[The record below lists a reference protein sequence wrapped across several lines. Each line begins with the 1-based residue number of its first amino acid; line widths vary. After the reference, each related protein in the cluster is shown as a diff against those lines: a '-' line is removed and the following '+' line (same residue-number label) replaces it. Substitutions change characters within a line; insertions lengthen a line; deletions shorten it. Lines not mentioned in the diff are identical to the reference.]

1 MNARGLLRRG
11 AASAGALLLFFLTSS
26 PARGEGP
33 PPLDPPGWVAPGRA
47 RVAPFSIGTAS
58 TGAPQEA
65 DPSQPISLSPD
76 KVLLV
81 PIDPGDRLRIT
92 GPVAAIGLGSGVRDV
107 PDVITWLPL
116 PEEIPAANGKPAA
129 RLVDVPMWTAAR
141 FLVVRTDKPAQIGLS
156 AASLTRSA
164 MGWYRLEEDV
174 VARLREASAALPMT
188 TIPEA
193 GAGLRWA
200 AAARAAL
207 SGAPVEATADWLTVR
222 WLEDSFGARP
232 LVEPYFLKRS
242 ITVSGGRDV
251 ADIPPDP
258 DASPWRSA
266 LGANRTD
273 ASPARIVINAAGS
286 DAVRLLVQARG
297 IGAARARVRIGD
309 FVVRELVWD
318 VALRT
323 ADERR
328 WTAANALRVPLT
340 VGAQRVVVEAVT
352 GEIAVAAT
360 GYRSRPAT
368 FDLIPRH
375 RSREA
380 RLDAL
385 AAHPASTPAAVV
397 LRLLGAV
404 DRSASSRDAEAAVAR
419 ALQPD
424 VPPAVRALV
433 LAEAVRWTKN
443 SDEARRAAERAFEAS
458 RALPPASAAPILRAV
473 LERLTAM
480 HADALPPPRP
490 WTAPLAVP
498 AHEEDRGAIDALR
511 AALSP
516 PQDGRRPDAAPLA
529 ERYAWMHADLE
540 EASTRARRAWVR
552 EAPWDTL
559 DPLPGS
565 SIWNELII
573 PMDVAGSTRCKIT
586 GNRGPRW
593 TLLGEGKTTIT
604 VAPAPSPATH
614 ARVLVL
620 PMSLDPEPET
630 SLLVDGVAAAAHTGA
645 GLGTTIAVAPGVR
658 VFERP
663 AGAVPI
669 VARIPREGDAPCAS
683 LREMSRW
690 IRVEGRLTFAIPDP
704 GRATVARVIVY
715 GEGALASKP
724 RRLRV
729 IVGTR
734 VHEAWVR
741 DAATGA
747 IEVPVPSDI
756 HEISVETDE
765 AILLRVS
772 ARMHPRPASAP
783 RIAAAG
789 VPSSPEA
796 VEALLARVREAT
808 REIESGS
815 PAAADEGRK
824 KRAAALE
831 ELGYGSLAALDRG
844 DNPTLEAA
852 EDLAPAPVQALA
864 LPPGSPA
871 VVPFGMPARVPPLP
885 LPDNTAPLGRARRA
899 EAAGDAGLA
908 IATLSEGGARTS
920 TGADAFLLATLSER
934 VGTGWIAAE
943 ILERIGLAHGSGAAL
958 ARAAA
963 LSAERAAEEGDRAR
977 ALRSFV
983 LAQIA
988 ADSGDPASSAFARL
1002 SPAISWYAA
1011 ARADSAA
1018 GTGLVDFR
1026 GGREPLPLG
1035 VRVRRA
1041 LLGAPDDALLLAEG
1055 QHVEVRIKQSKPSLV
1070 GVETI
1075 CRALEPAA
1083 SCQLTVDVDGVPTPC
1098 GADPAASR
1106 GQCTLAIPP
1115 GSHRVQIRGPK
1126 NRDILGAARLT
1137 TSGGFALEPRV
1148 VSEWFD
1154 IDPARPLE
1162 LTFAAP
1168 TVVRLQARG
1177 PAGEPRA
1184 LTWSLTPGLDR
1195 QTGPSRGELVLD
1207 ATADP
1212 AAHLVGA
1219 DPRMRLPLGREA
1231 EKRIPILAGGSRLL
1245 RVESPGGRA
1254 LVRVQLAV
1262 SVGLPRLTRAP
1273 VLLAA
1278 QPPPPQLPP
1287 DAPYAHGPDV
1297 VDDPDPGPGTLSG
1310 YAQYSDLDLSD
1321 EDRLTGAR
1329 QLEIGVIAR
1338 REIVPL
1344 RAWTSASIFGRA
1356 RFGAPSMGVAT
1367 WFDLASDGFIPGFF
1381 ARGRVVTQIVPDGV
1395 ALGVRGVLGP
1405 LWNIPVAESFTLLPW
1420 AGAGI
1425 VHTDPILD
1433 GQDDADREI
1442 YTDYWDTHPYYGML
1456 GLRAYVRPV
1465 VDGIVNFGISGRSTP
1480 DFAGLDRVDGELN
1493 LDVLAGRGYFPWI
1506 NLGAFASYRPASA
1519 YRDESFVRTGF
1530 AAQLTFWSWLSRGHR
1545 LSASGQARLLFDIPK
1560 EDSPFRVS
1568 WGIFLGYDFTGR
1580 RGLRDFA
1587 PREVTFRPRLEEG
1600 SGRMDRR
1607 QTSSDPTWGAG
1618 P

>member
-1 MNARGLLRRG
+1 MKLRGLLRRG
-11 AASAGALLLFFLTSS
+11 AASAGALLLLAAS

-33 PPLDPPGWVAPGRA
+33 APLDPPGWVAPRRA
-47 RVAPFSIGTAS
+47 RIAPFSIGTAS

-65 DPSQPISLSPD
+65 DPSAPISLSPD

-116 PEEIPAANGKPAA
+116 PDEIPAANGKPAA

-141 FLVVRTDKPAQIGLS
+141 FLVVRADKPAQIGLS

-174 VARLREASAALPMT
+174 SAWLRDASKAVPST

-200 AAARAAL
+200 VAAHAAL
-207 SGAPVEATADWLTVR
+207 SGAPEEATADWLTVR
-222 WLEDSFGARP
+222 WLEASFGARP
-232 LVEPYFLKRS
+232 LVEPYFFKRS
-242 ITVSGGRDV
+242 ITVSGGREV
-251 ADIPPDP
+251 TDIVPEP
-258 DASPWRSA
+258 DASPWRAA
-266 LGANRTD
+266 LGPSGSGG
-273 ASPARIVINAAGS
+273 SPARMVIDAPGS

-297 IGAARARVRIGD
+297 IGAARAIVRVGD
-309 FVVRELVWD
+309 FIVRELVWD

-328 WTAANALRVPLT
+328 WTAANSLRLPLPL
-340 VGAQRVVVEAVT
+340 GAQRVVIEAIT
-352 GEIAVAAT
+352 GEIAVSAT

-368 FDLIPRH
+368 FDVIPRH

-385 AAHPASTPAAVV
+385 AASPTSTPAGAV
-397 LRLLGAV
+397 LRLLGAA
-404 DRSASSRDAEAAVAR
+404 DRSASSRDAEAALAR
-419 ALQPD
+419 ARQPD
-424 VPPAVRALV
+424 VPPPVRALV
-433 LAEAVRWTKN
+433 LAEAMRWAK
-443 SDEARRAAERAFEAS
+443 SPEDARRAAERAFEAS

-473 LERLTAM
+473 LERLTAL
-480 HADALPPPRP
+480 HAEALPPPRP
-490 WTAPLAVP
+490 WSAPLTVP
-498 AHEEDRGAIDALR
+498 AHDEDRGAIDALR

-516 PQDGRRPDAAPLA
+516 PEDGRRPDAAPLA

-540 EASTRARRAWVR
+540 DASERARRAWVR

-559 DPLPGS
+559 DPVPGTA
-565 SIWNELII
+565 IWNELTI
-573 PMDVAGSTRCKIT
+573 PMDVFGSTRCKVT
-586 GNRGPRW
+586 GSRGPRW

-620 PMSLDPEPET
+620 PMRLDPEPEAT
-630 SLLVDGVAAAAHTGA
+630 LLVDGVAASAHTGA

-663 AGAVPI
+663 TGAVPI

-690 IRVEGRLTFAIPDP
+690 ISLNGRLTFAIPDP
-704 GRATVARVIVY
+704 GRATVARVVVY
-715 GEGALASKP
+715 AESSLASKP

-729 IVGTR
+729 VVGTR
-734 VHEAWVR
+734 IHEAWVR

-747 IEVPVPSDI
+747 IEVPVPADI
-756 HEISVETDE
+756 REISVETDE
-765 AILLRVS
+765 QTLLRVS
-772 ARMHPRPASAP
+772 ARLHPRPATPP
-783 RIAAAG
+783 RVASAG
-789 VPSSPEA
+789 VVTAPETI
-796 VEALLARVREAT
+796 EALLARVREAT
-808 REIESGS
+808 RAIESGS

-824 KRAAALE
+824 KRAAALD
-831 ELGYGSLAALDRG
+831 ELGYASLAALDRG
-844 DNPTLEAA
+844 EDPTLEPA
-852 EDLAPAPVQALA
+852 EDLTPAPVQALA
-864 LPPGSPA
+864 LPPNSPA
-871 VVPFGMPARVPPLP
+871 VVPFGLPARVPPLP
-885 LPDNTAPLGRARRA
+885 LPGDTVPLGRARRA

-908 IATLSEGGARTS
+908 IATLTEGGARAS
-920 TGADAFLLATLSER
+920 TGADALLLAALAER

-943 ILERIGLAHGSGAAL
+943 ILERIGLTHGSGAAL

-963 LSAERAAEEGDRAR
+963 LSADRAGEEGDRAR

-988 ADSGDPASSAFARL
+988 ADNGDPASSAFARL

-1011 ARADSAA
+1011 TRADSAA

-1055 QHVEVRIKQSKPSLV
+1055 QHVEVRIKQAKSSFV

-1075 CRALEPAA
+1075 CRALEPSA
-1083 SCQLTVDVDGVPTPC
+1083 SCQLSVIVDGAPAPC
-1098 GADPAASR
+1098 GDPASSR
-1106 GQCTLAIPP
+1106 GQCTLTIPP
-1115 GSHRVQIRGPK
+1115 GSHRVEIRGPK
-1126 NRDILGAARLT
+1126 NRDVLGATRLT

-1177 PAGEPRA
+1177 PAGEPRT
-1184 LTWSLTPGLDR
+1184 LNWSISPPLDR

-1207 ATADP
+1207 SIVDP
-1212 AAHLVGA
+1212 AAQLVGG
-1219 DPRMRLPLGREA
+1219 DPKTLLPLGREG
-1231 EKRIPILAGGSRLL
+1231 EKRIAILGGGSRLL
-1245 RVESPGGRA
+1245 RVESPGGRS

-1262 SVGLPRLTRAP
+1262 SVGLPRPKRAP
-1273 VLLAA
+1273 ALPAA
-1278 QPPPPQLPP
+1278 PPPSPQFAP
-1287 DAPYAHGPDV
+1287 DAPYDHGPDV

-1329 QLEIGVIAR
+1329 QLELGIIAR
-1338 REIVPL
+1338 RELLPL
-1344 RAWTSASIFGRA
+1344 RAWASASIFGRA
-1356 RFGAPSMGVAT
+1356 RFGAPSFGVAT

-1381 ARGRVVTQIVPDGV
+1381 ARGRVVTQIVPEGV
-1395 ALGVRGVLGP
+1395 ALGVRGTLGP
-1405 LWNIPVAESFTLLPW
+1405 LWTIPIGESFTLLPW
-1420 AGAGI
+1420 AGAGL

-1433 GQDDADREI
+1433 GKDDADREI
-1442 YTDYWDTHPYYGML
+1442 YTDYWDTHPFYGML

-1465 VDGIVNFGISGRSTP
+1465 VDGIVNFGVSARSMP

-1493 LDVLAGRGYFPWI
+1493 LDLLAGRGYFPWI

-1519 YRDESFVRTGF
+1519 YRDESFVRTGV

-1560 EDSPFRVS
+1560 EESPFRVS

-1600 SGRMDRR
+1600 SGRIDRR
-1607 QTSSDPTWGAG
+1607 QTSADPTWGPG